1 MSTTPLAFAELD
13 QAPLAPCHKA
23 LVLRHITRLQH
34 IIHNVDELSIGR
46 YTNKQAAREQLARMT
61 LMIRDY
67 AALAEHHADTDS
79 GIAGPVEPIES
90 AAMDIID
97 AALSTCGAPASFAE
111 AAFVNSQLWGRE
123 QEVAAIMQ
131 EQSAESV
138 DDVIELWNTL
148 PEKNEKVVPDPCRGC
163 DLGDGIDWEGL
174 FVNRRKSEAD
184 AGLLI
189 RKPAMDLDEVE
200 EKMSEI
206 VLGRPPKEFPSR
218 RKRALTFITKF
229 LASFSPQ
236 S

>member
-1 MSTTPLAFAELD
+1 MPSKIRSYLD

-61 LMIRDY
+61 LVIRDY
-67 AALAEHHADTDS
+67 AALAQKKLDP
-79 GIAGPVEPIES
+79 AGPMEPIES
-90 AAMDIID
+90 AAVDIID

-111 AAFVNSQLWGRE
+111 AAFVNSQLFGRE

-131 EQSAESV
+131 EYSAESV

-163 DLGDGIDWEGL
+163 DLGDTIDWEGL
-174 FVNRRKSEAD
+174 FVNRSKSEAD
-184 AGLLI
+184 VGLLL
-189 RKPAMDLDEVE
+189 RRPAMNMDEFQE
-200 EKMSEI
+200 ERIEF
-206 VLGRPPKEFPSR
+206 VLGRLPKEQSSR
-218 RKRALTFITKF
+218 REQALTSITKW
-229 LASFSPQ
+229 LASFSPT
-236 S
+236 

>member
-1 MSTTPLAFAELD
+1 MSKTPLAFAELD

-23 LVLRHITRLQH
+23 LVLRHISRLQH

-67 AALAEHHADTDS
+67 AALAQKHPDS
-79 GIAGPVEPIES
+79 DSDLSGPIEPIES

-97 AALSTCGAPASFAE
+97 AALSTSGAPASFAE
-111 AAFVNSQLWGRE
+111 AAFVSSQLWGRE

-148 PEKNEKVVPDPCRGC
+148 RENNEKVVPDACRDC

-174 FVNRRKSEAD
+174 FVNRRKSDAD

-189 RKPAMDLDEVE
+189 RRPAMELDEVE
-200 EKMSEI
+200 EIRSEL
-206 VLGRPPKEFPSR
+206 VLGKPLKEQASR
-218 RKRALTFITKF
+218 RKGALTFITKW
-229 LASFSPQ
+229 LASFGP
-236 S
+236 